1 MEKCIYTYMGCI
13 QERGLWRWW
22 GSQLCNY
29 IFIFVLTFFQAA
41 AFISMVVEGGGD
53 GISLAASTDS
63 TAAGVSFFP
72 STYTYV
78 CMYVCMY
85 ATSE

>member
-1 MEKCIYTYMGCI
+1 MGCI
-13 QERGLWRWW
+13 QERGLTIV
-22 GSQLCNY
+22 QLY
-29 IFIFVLTFFQAA
+29 FHFRLTFFQAA
-41 AFISMVVEGGGD
+41 AFIFMEVEGGGD

-78 CMYVCMY
+78 FMYVVCMY
-85 ATSE
+85 ATTEIMYSI